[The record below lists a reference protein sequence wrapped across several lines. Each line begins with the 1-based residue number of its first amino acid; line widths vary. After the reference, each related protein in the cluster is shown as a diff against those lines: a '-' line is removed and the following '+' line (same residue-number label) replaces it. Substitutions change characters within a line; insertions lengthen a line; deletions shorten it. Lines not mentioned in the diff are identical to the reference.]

1 MVIIN
6 YSIIAPKTVEQTAT
20 EFKKNLKKKIKPK
33 PFIKLKNVKKEK
45 PEKAEK
51 ASDLYLVFSPV
62 VSRTGTDISAALK
75 NIENNKPTIL
85 VVLHHTFDT
94 EAVVSKSGTLVERE
108 NVHTVDCLFYEDKG
122 LLDCKKNEEAYE
134 EAANWIVSNK
144 NKFWQPKGIFSKQ
157 SPKEA
162 DGKSSHKQGTSSTD
176 VQSSTDEHK

>member
-1 MVIIN
+1 MFFLFQINIEVNIEPNLHLFFFFSTVN

-75 NIENNKPTIL
+75 NIE
-85 VVLHHTFDT
+85 
-94 EAVVSKSGTLVERE
+94 SK
-108 NVHTVDCLFYEDKG
+108 
-122 LLDCKKNEEAYE
+122 
-134 EAANWIVSNK
+134 
-144 NKFWQPKGIFSKQ
+144 IFFLRIYYI
-157 SPKEA
+157 
-162 DGKSSHKQGTSSTD
+162 
-176 VQSSTDEHK
+176 